1 MIHSSKSSPVLNNPV
16 LLEKNKIDVQTQT
29 HDINQYLIQLLAKEI
44 KELKECKTKIKK
56 LHHIA
61 NSDVENLIDSLLHNI
76 NDIDKQM
83 YKTGVKFMKQTVSNI
98 LLE

>member
-1 MIHSSKSSPVLNNPV
+1 MIHSSKSSPILSNQV
-16 LLEKNKIDVQTQT
+16 LLEHNKIDVQTQT
-29 HDINQYLIQLLAKEI
+29 HDINQYLIQILAKEI
-44 KELKECKTKIKK
+44 KELKDYKIKIKK